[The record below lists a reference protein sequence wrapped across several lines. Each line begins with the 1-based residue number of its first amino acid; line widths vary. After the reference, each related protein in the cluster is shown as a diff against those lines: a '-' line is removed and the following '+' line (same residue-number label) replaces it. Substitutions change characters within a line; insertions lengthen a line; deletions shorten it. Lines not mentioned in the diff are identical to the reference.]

1 VRKGEKEK
9 ETDKERKRMCKRETK
24 IKRDLHK
31 YEKVER
37 KKE

>member
-1 VRKGEKEK
+1 VRKEERKGDKQREEKE
-9 ETDKERKRMCKRETK
+9 